1 MVEEETKKQLSKK
14 ASEEHFPSTSEI
26 LPVLN
31 DDGSV
36 AAALY
41 KYTVDDTTFRILVT
55 TSWHTIRGHLKT
67 LLAIMNN
74 GQSFLSVMSVLHHAG
89 IVSAAA
95 VEKQRQIF
103 LAQLTETEGLDGDLG
118 KRDLDGNVF
127 GKGSVHKARR
137 VALPKGLGFGN
148 PIRAGVSYVG

>member
-1 MVEEETKKQLSKK
+1 MQHPKRRNNPSIMKPNRLQEVDLWCTLPYLPPTNKDAYSNACANVLTELKAKVIRSSKKEVIVVEEETKKQLSKK

-55 TSWHTIRGHLKT
+55 TSWHISSVVISKLY
-67 LLAIMNN
+67 LL
-74 GQSFLSVMSVLHHAG
+74 
-89 IVSAAA
+89 
-95 VEKQRQIF
+95 
-103 LAQLTETEGLDGDLG
+103 
-118 KRDLDGNVF
+118 
-127 GKGSVHKARR
+127 
-137 VALPKGLGFGN
+137 
-148 PIRAGVSYVG
+148 

>member
-1 MVEEETKKQLSKK
+1 MDSP
-14 ASEEHFPSTSEI
+14 F
-26 LPVLN
+26 
-31 DDGSV
+31 
-36 AAALY
+36 
-41 KYTVDDTTFRILVT
+41 
-55 TSWHTIRGHLKT
+55 
-67 LLAIMNN
+67 
-74 GQSFLSVMSVLHHAG
+74 FLSVMSVLHHAG

-95 VEKQRQIF
+95 LEKQRQIF

-118 KRDLDGNVF
+118 KRDLDGNVL